1 LVPRRCGRVRDLVN
15 GNFVRYEDPTY
26 TAYVQRV
33 RDTADAF
40 ADPHGSMERQSR
52 EDRLD
57 DYAPSPRWERLAAL
71 VQPAGPGLTPAHE
84 HPSLDASQPPSRG
97 ASIPLAPL
105 SVGRSHG
112 GEG

>member
-1 LVPRRCGRVRDLVN
+1 MN

-26 TAYVQRV
+26 TAYVERV

-40 ADPHGSMERQSR
+40 ADPNGLSEHLARA
-52 EDRLD
+52 DRWD

-71 VQPAGPGLTPAHE
+71 VQPAGPGLTPAHK
-84 HPSLDASQPPSRG
+84 PV
-97 ASIPLAPL
+97 